1 MDKLEKDI
9 RLKTKM
15 MGFDKKAVMDFI
27 EQIQLENESLK
38 REIQELTSKQ
48 NALLKENSMLR
59 TKIDVFTKGLEEAA
73 RRTSSSSPISD
84 VKKMVD
90 EYENPQVGEQKPT
103 ALDVPVNEPI
113 LNEAT
118 ETAKKAVVTV
128 KKPTT
133 VKIKIK

>member
-9 RLKTKM
+9 KLKTKI

-27 EQIQLENESLK
+27 EQLQLENESLK
-38 REIQELTSKQ
+38 REIQELNSKQ

-73 RRTSSSSPISD
+73 RRTAKSSPIKD

-90 EYENPQVGEQKPT
+90 EYEENQDSCSAFET
-103 ALDVPVNEPI
+103 E
-113 LNEAT
+113 E
-118 ETAKKAVVTV
+118 ETAEEVVSVKKAVVTV
-128 KKPTT
+128 KRPSST
-133 VKIKIK
+133 VKIKIV

>member
-15 MGFDKKAVMDFI
+15 MGFDKKSVMDFI

-38 REIQELTSKQ
+38 REIQELNSKQ

-59 TKIDVFTKGLEEAA
+59 TRIDVFTKGLEEAA
-73 RRTSSSSPISD
+73 RRTATSSPIND
-84 VKKMVD
+84 VKKLVD
-90 EYENPQVGEQKPT
+90 TYDDSENKTTVEDAGE
-103 ALDVPVNEPI
+103 
-113 LNEAT
+113 
-118 ETAKKAVVTV
+118 ETAKKAVITL
-128 KKPTT
+128 KKSPTT

>member
-73 RRTSSSSPISD
+73 KRTSSSSPISD

-90 EYENPQVGEQKPT
+90 EYENPQIGERKSVD
-103 ALDVPVNEPI
+103 AVPENEPV
-113 LNEAT
+113 LNEAI
-118 ETAKKAVVTV
+118 EKAKKTVVTV

>member
-73 RRTSSSSPISD
+73 KRTSSSSPISD

-90 EYENPQVGEQKPT
+90 EYENPQATEQKSVD
-103 ALDVPVNEPI
+103 AVPAKEPI

-118 ETAKKAVVTV
+118 ETAKKTVVTV

>member
-73 RRTSSSSPISD
+73 KRTSSSSPISD

-90 EYENPQVGEQKPT
+90 EYENPQADEQKPVG
-103 ALDVPVNEPI
+103 AVPANEPI

-118 ETAKKAVVTV
+118 ETAKKTVVTV